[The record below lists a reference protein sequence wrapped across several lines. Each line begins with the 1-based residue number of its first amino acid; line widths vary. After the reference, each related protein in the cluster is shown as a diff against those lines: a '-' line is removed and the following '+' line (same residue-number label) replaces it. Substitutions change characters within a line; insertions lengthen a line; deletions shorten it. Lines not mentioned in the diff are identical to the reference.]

1 MYCFVIWVCT
11 VCFFILLCG
20 SFYRTFDIVD
30 RIVDDIADGTAQIGK
45 ISGRDGGIYGIFDLI
60 ANVIPV
66 CV

>member
-1 MYCFVIWVCT
+1 MGLHCM
-11 VCFFILLCG
+11 FFY
-20 SFYRTFDIVD
+20 SAVRQFYRTFDIVD